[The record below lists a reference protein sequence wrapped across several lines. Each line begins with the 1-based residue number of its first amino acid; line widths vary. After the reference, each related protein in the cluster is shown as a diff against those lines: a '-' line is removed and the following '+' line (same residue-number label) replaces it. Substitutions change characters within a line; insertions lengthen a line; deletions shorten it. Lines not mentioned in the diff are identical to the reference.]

1 MKIKT
6 KSLVVAL
13 LGLVMAI
20 AMVFGVLTFGDH
32 AVLADGAPTLSMVS
46 GASARKAEDTP
57 GIRFTAKI
65 DNYSSHYTYGML
77 ILPEVAWT
85 NGVFDEN
92 TNYHEYFATHGITNY
107 ADVVC
112 EHTYHDEQGQWYMS
126 ASLVGITSATRSLV
140 GVAYTLK
147 DGVYTYTPVNLA
159 ENARSIA
166 YVAQMA
172 LKYDLSLTTAQRNN
186 LKTYA
191 NAVVIE
197 EDDLLTGD
205 SFAVNGSVNS
215 ESADI
220 ALKYTPNAN
229 KSEQECITK
238 NSYAGASTI
247 SFKYFI
253 PSGTTTT
260 WWGIAWHTNASSADI
275 YHAAGVND
283 PVGYEA
289 LGFVKGVWVDYKLT
303 LPSGGPYYL
312 YFGAAVGGW
321 SFADGT
327 DSYILIDDFTVNGEV
342 EDFNDGI
349 KNSIFKQ
356 IGATVDHAVKGV
368 TIEFG
373 DASETSEYSMKYLF
387 NVTGETVSQVTKN
400 SYASGTTVS
409 FKYYLPKEINNP
421 KDANKTSSWWGLV
434 CSTVNTG
441 LDIYKAAS
449 DANGYCLEAGTS
461 IVGEWTTVNYTIPDG
476 GPYYLYFGSAVN
488 EWEMTDGSQPY
499 VLIDDFTVNGDVE
512 GFDGGVEDC
521 IFTILEPEGITNG
534 EGYVPLVDTML
545 AFEYS
550 AIGGYERIGMITNTN
565 YKNVSEITFRAKW
578 VHEGYANTADTRWG
592 LSYTTDPT
600 TLNAYSFS
608 FGNLK
613 LDVGVWYDY
622 RIEIDMSG
630 KTYEVYANDEL
641 IGSGTHTL
649 TSRVSAY
656 FYFGLNPKSN
666 LDSGTAFYMSD
677 FSITYGTTTVVDN
690 FNNSSSTVFVDS
702 ILKNTDLGSNGIG
715 FVAESIDEDVEEPEL
730 EKVGDLALKIM
741 LNNGNDGVRAITK
754 NAYAG
759 GSTVSFRYFI
769 QADQA
774 VQWTRFIWD
783 TDTTTDNYAS
793 TYVSFGNAQGEWTKW
808 EYTLPEGGPY
818 YLYLGFECGNWADSS
833 GAPYVLIDDFTV
845 NGEIETFDYGAENC
859 SFAILQ
865 SNLASI
871 GEGGYIAPPPQALGA
886 KLTIDLISSTKTTP
900 SFITKQAYTLTEDTT
915 ITFDYFMS
923 GNTNSKWWT
932 FNWTSNNK
940 DASIYAFVET
950 SAVAFG
956 TELNRVQDV
965 WTSASVTVPAGT
977 WYFYFAG
984 AVGEWSG
991 GYVIIDNFQVGDVVS
1006 ENFNNGTDYGIFA
1019 DNRDSKPD
1027 AITLANGKSD
1037 FVPGEYSVE
1046 LDFTNS
1052 FENNAS
1058 TFISKKAYAGGS
1070 VISFKYMIPNETTVG
1085 DWWSFNW
1092 TTNLASPD
1100 FWAVGNGA
1108 AEGCGGVNPNP
1119 NKNKGQGWVEYT
1131 VTLPAGGPY
1140 YLYFCGYSNWNGCVY
1155 IDDFTIWSTD
1165 GIFTDDFT
1173 NGANGNLFT
1182 VGNSDYVSVGDG
1194 YIKEIPEEKDRSAK
1208 ISVNDLTGAAKGEF
1222 ITKQAFEAGSVV
1234 TFDYFIPSGVTFK
1247 TNGTWWAL
1255 CTTTNP
1261 LTGADIYSNH
1271 KVTLP
1276 KVQGE
1281 WQTVTYT
1288 LESAGHVYF
1297 GAAIGEW
1304 QGDACFYIDNFTV
1317 TKGGDEIVNETF
1329 SFGLENSVF
1338 AVTSADAV
1346 SLVSP
1351 PGKERQFT
1359 PEEFGYL
1366 VSGIGANYVASGGSV
1381 DYENM
1386 PNSML
1391 IVSGSIK
1398 YEMTGNYEFAISL
1411 GNGYFL
1417 YVRDTEVS
1425 FYQSNACL
1433 RKIVVK
1439 NNSSINIAITADGKV
1454 SVRVADGSFIA
1465 MGLMDAQVE
1474 LFNIIA
1480 LGGEGSVKFDE
1491 ITVHSYSANTA
1502 ELSDVPLYVSGEAID
1517 FTAYAFDSYN
1527 MVSDAG
1533 YELLADA
1540 GFTKTLA
1547 LLQGRV
1553 SRLYGMADYTD
1564 STYKNGGYADM
1575 EINDAEVERLM
1586 KQVNADALK
1595 ALDLAEKYGMQ
1606 HYVFNEA
1613 LYNLERHTK
1622 WYDHLE
1628 YMAQLAKYTTHSA
1641 FAGHFLGDEPSS
1653 GELTEMATAYAKY
1666 KQYFTNGDGF
1676 VNLLSNTATLLSN
1689 ESTYKNYIEKYRS
1702 GIASATNGSGFI
1714 SYDMYPLK
1722 YSSILGYTSTSI
1734 ESKHL
1739 WNLEHVAGVCRDNG
1753 LEFRTYIKASETGDS
1768 ERTLRGIDTVNDLY
1782 IQIYSALCYGAK
1794 EIIYYQF
1801 TDQNA
1806 VEGSAGDGVINGVTL
1821 DTTAPVYQF
1830 AKQTN
1835 NEIHAFDA
1843 AYNNFNWVSA
1853 SVFGSTSYT
1862 QFNNLDNKANAYG
1875 YISSVSSSA
1884 HVLVGNFANK
1894 NTGNRTYGDLYAYMV
1909 QNYGDTGSSQAES
1922 SIAITFNGTPTRA
1935 LVYENGVARVVTL
1948 TNNVLTLNL
1957 ELGEGAFVIPLI

>member
-1 MKIKT
+1 MKTKT

-77 ILPEVAWT
+77 ILPEAAWT
-85 NGVFDEN
+85 NGVFGEN

-197 EDDLLTGD
+197 EDDLLTDD

-275 YHAAGVND
+275 YHAAGAND

-289 LGFVKGVWVDYKLT
+289 LGFVKGGWVDYKLT

-356 IGATVDHAVKGV
+356 IGATVDHVVKGV

-434 CSTVNTG
+434 CSTGNTG

-461 IVGEWTTVNYTIPDG
+461 IVGEWTTVDYTIPDG

-499 VLIDDFTVNGDVE
+499 VLIDDFTVNSDVE

-578 VHEGYANTADTRWG
+578 VHEGYANTADTCWG

-600 TLNAYSFS
+600 TLNACSFS

-656 FYFGLNPKSN
+656 FYFGLNPKLN

-677 FSITYGTTTVVDN
+677 FSITYGTTTVADN
-690 FNNSSSTVFVDS
+690 FNNSSSTIFVDS
-702 ILKNTDLGSNGIG
+702 ILKNADLGSNGIG
-715 FVAESIDEDVEEPEL
+715 FVAESIDEEVEEPEL

-741 LNNGNDGVRAITK
+741 LNNGDDGVRAITK
-754 NAYAG
+754 KAYAG
-759 GSTVSFRYFI
+759 GSTVSFRYYF

-783 TDTTTDNYAS
+783 TDNSPSNYED
-793 TYVSFGNAQGEWTKW
+793 TYTSFGNVAGEWTAW
-808 EYTLPEGGPY
+808 NYTLPSGGPY
-818 YLYLGFECGNWADSS
+818 YLYFGFECGNWADSS

-845 NGEIETFDYGAENC
+845 NGTVDTFDYGVDASAFTIRQSDLC
-859 SFAILQ
+859 SI
-865 SNLASI
+865 S
-871 GEGGYIAPPPQALGA
+871 EGGYVPPYGTYGA

-900 SFITKQAYTLTEDTT
+900 SFITSSTYTSDGTLKVS
-915 ITFDYFMS
+915 FDYFMS

-932 FNWTSNNK
+932 LNWTTSNTN
-940 DASIYAFVET
+940 ANIYAFVEPT
-950 SAVAFG
+950 DANSGV
-956 TELNRVQDV
+956 ELPKVQDS
-965 WTSASVTVPAGT
+965 WQTYSYTIPAGT

-984 AVGEWSG
+984 AVGEWSN
-991 GYVIIDNFQVGDVVS
+991 GYVIIDNFKIGDIVT
-1006 ENFNNGTDYGIFA
+1006 ETFNNGEYGIFL
-1019 DNRDSKPD
+1019 DNRSSKPD
-1027 AITLANGKSD
+1027 AITIADGKSD
-1037 FVPGEYSVE
+1037 FIPGDYSAK
-1046 LDFTNS
+1046 LDFSDS
-1052 FENNAS
+1052 FDNNAS
-1058 TFISKKAYAGGS
+1058 TFITTNAIATGGS
-1070 VISFKYMIPNETTVG
+1070 IVSFKYMIPNETTVG
-1085 DWWSFNW
+1085 DWWSINW
-1092 TTNLASPD
+1092 TTDGANPY

-1108 AEGCGGVNPNP
+1108 VSGCGGANLNPD
-1119 NKNKGQGWVEYT
+1119 KNKGQGWVEYT
-1131 VTLPAGGPY
+1131 VTLPNDENTY
-1140 YLYFCGYSNWNGCVY
+1140 FLYFCGYQNWSGCVY
-1155 IDDFTIWSTD
+1155 IDDFTIWSKT
-1165 GIFTDDFT
+1165 GIYVDDFT
-1173 NGANGNLFT
+1173 NGANGNLFA

-1194 YIKEIPEEKDRSAK
+1194 YIKEIPEEKDRAAK

-1247 TNGTWWAL
+1247 TNETWWAL

-1317 TKGGDEIVNETF
+1317 TKGGNEIVNETF

-1359 PEEFGYL
+1359 PEELGYL

-1547 LLQGRV
+1547 LLKGRV
-1553 SRLYGMADYTD
+1553 SNLVAMDDY
-1564 STYKNGGYADM
+1564 NYADSYKKAD
-1575 EINDAEVERLM
+1575 ITDAEVERLM

-1595 ALDLAEKYGMQ
+1595 ALDLAQKYGLQ

-1622 WYDHLE
+1622 WYDWVDE
-1628 YMAQLAKYTTHSA
+1628 MAALAQYLDHPA
-1641 FAGHFLGDEPSS
+1641 FAGHFLGDEPTKN
-1653 GELTEMATAYAKY
+1653 ELSEMATAYAKY
-1666 KQYFTNGDGF
+1666 KAFFPNGDGF
-1676 VNLLSNTATLLSN
+1676 VNLLPNTATLLTN
-1689 ESTYKNYIEKYRS
+1689 EGTYKNYINTFKDS
-1702 GIASATNGSGFI
+1702 IAIGTNGTGFI

-1722 YSSILGYTSTSI
+1722 TSGI
-1734 ESKHL
+1734 ENQHL
-1739 WNLEHVAGVCRDNG
+1739 WNLEYVATVCRDNK
-1753 LEFRTYIKASETGDS
+1753 LEFRTYIKASESGDS
-1768 ERTLRGIDTVNDLY
+1768 KRSLRATQSINDLY
-1782 IQIYSALCYGAK
+1782 LQIYSALCYGAK

-1806 VEGSAGDGVINGVTL
+1806 VEGSAGDGVINGSTL
-1821 DTTAPVYQF
+1821 DTSAPVYGF
-1830 AKQTN
+1830 AKTVN

-1843 AYNNFNWVSA
+1843 AYNNFTWKSA
-1853 SVFGSTSYT
+1853 SVFHKSSSTWT
-1862 QFNNLDNKANAYG
+1862 QLSQFKNIDNNAGVYGYIASVDSTNKAN
-1875 YISSVSSSA
+1875 
-1884 HVLVGNFANK
+1884 VLIGNFDDAD
-1894 NTGNRTYGDLYAYMV
+1894 GNYSYGAKHAYMV
-1909 QNYGDTGSSQAES
+1909 QNYGNTGSSQAES

>member
-1 MKIKT
+1 
-6 KSLVVAL
+6 
-13 LGLVMAI
+13 
-20 AMVFGVLTFGDH
+20 
-32 AVLADGAPTLSMVS
+32 
-46 GASARKAEDTP
+46 
-57 GIRFTAKI
+57 
-65 DNYSSHYTYGML
+65 
-77 ILPEVAWT
+77 
-85 NGVFDEN
+85 
-92 TNYHEYFATHGITNY
+92 
-107 ADVVC
+107 
-112 EHTYHDEQGQWYMS
+112 
-126 ASLVGITSATRSLV
+126 
-140 GVAYTLK
+140 
-147 DGVYTYTPVNLA
+147 
-159 ENARSIA
+159 
-166 YVAQMA
+166 
-172 LKYDLSLTTAQRNN
+172 
-186 LKTYA
+186 
-191 NAVVIE
+191 
-197 EDDLLTGD
+197 
-205 SFAVNGSVNS
+205 
-215 ESADI
+215 
-220 ALKYTPNAN
+220 
-229 KSEQECITK
+229 
-238 NSYAGASTI
+238 
-247 SFKYFI
+247 
-253 PSGTTTT
+253 
-260 WWGIAWHTNASSADI
+260 
-275 YHAAGVND
+275 
-283 PVGYEA
+283 
-289 LGFVKGVWVDYKLT
+289 
-303 LPSGGPYYL
+303 
-312 YFGAAVGGW
+312 
-321 SFADGT
+321 
-327 DSYILIDDFTVNGEV
+327 
-342 EDFNDGI
+342 
-349 KNSIFKQ
+349 
-356 IGATVDHAVKGV
+356 
-368 TIEFG
+368 
-373 DASETSEYSMKYLF
+373 
-387 NVTGETVSQVTKN
+387 
-400 SYASGTTVS
+400 
-409 FKYYLPKEINNP
+409 
-421 KDANKTSSWWGLV
+421 
-434 CSTVNTG
+434 
-441 LDIYKAAS
+441 
-449 DANGYCLEAGTS
+449 
-461 IVGEWTTVNYTIPDG
+461 
-476 GPYYLYFGSAVN
+476 
-488 EWEMTDGSQPY
+488 
-499 VLIDDFTVNGDVE
+499 
-512 GFDGGVEDC
+512 
-521 IFTILEPEGITNG
+521 
-534 EGYVPLVDTML
+534 
-545 AFEYS
+545 
-550 AIGGYERIGMITNTN
+550 
-565 YKNVSEITFRAKW
+565 
-578 VHEGYANTADTRWG
+578 
-592 LSYTTDPT
+592 
-600 TLNAYSFS
+600 
-608 FGNLK
+608 
-613 LDVGVWYDY
+613 
-622 RIEIDMSG
+622 
-630 KTYEVYANDEL
+630 
-641 IGSGTHTL
+641 
-649 TSRVSAY
+649 
-656 FYFGLNPKSN
+656 
-666 LDSGTAFYMSD
+666 
-677 FSITYGTTTVVDN
+677 
-690 FNNSSSTVFVDS
+690 
-702 ILKNTDLGSNGIG
+702 
-715 FVAESIDEDVEEPEL
+715 
-730 EKVGDLALKIM
+730 
-741 LNNGNDGVRAITK
+741 
-754 NAYAG
+754 
-759 GSTVSFRYFI
+759 
-769 QADQA
+769 
-774 VQWTRFIWD
+774 
-783 TDTTTDNYAS
+783 
-793 TYVSFGNAQGEWTKW
+793 
-808 EYTLPEGGPY
+808 
-818 YLYLGFECGNWADSS
+818 
-833 GAPYVLIDDFTV
+833 
-845 NGEIETFDYGAENC
+845 
-859 SFAILQ
+859 
-865 SNLASI
+865 
-871 GEGGYIAPPPQALGA
+871 
-886 KLTIDLISSTKTTP
+886 
-900 SFITKQAYTLTEDTT
+900 
-915 ITFDYFMS
+915 MS

-932 FNWTSNNK
+932 LNWTTSNTN
-940 DASIYAFVET
+940 ANIYAFVEPT
-950 SAVAFG
+950 DANSGV
-956 TELNRVQDV
+956 ELPKVQDS
-965 WTSASVTVPAGT
+965 WQTYSYTIPAGT

-984 AVGEWSG
+984 AVGEWSN
-991 GYVIIDNFQVGDVVS
+991 GYVIIDNFKIGDIVT
-1006 ENFNNGTDYGIFA
+1006 ETFNNGEYGIFL
-1019 DNRDSKPD
+1019 DNRSSKPD
-1027 AITLANGKSD
+1027 AITIADGKSD
-1037 FVPGEYSVE
+1037 FIPGDYSAK
-1046 LDFTNS
+1046 LDFGDS
-1052 FENNAS
+1052 FDNNAS
-1058 TFISKKAYAGGS
+1058 TFITTNAIATGGS
-1070 VISFKYMIPNETTVG
+1070 IVSFKYMIPNETTVG
-1085 DWWSFNW
+1085 DWWSINW
-1092 TTNLASPD
+1092 TTDGANPY

-1108 AEGCGGVNPNP
+1108 VSGCGGANPNP
-1119 NKNKGQGWVEYT
+1119 DKNKGQGWVEYT
-1131 VTLPAGGPY
+1131 VTLPNDENTY
-1140 YLYFCGYSNWNGCVY
+1140 FLYFCGYQNWSGCVY
-1155 IDDFTIWSTD
+1155 IDDFTIWSKT
-1165 GIFTDDFT
+1165 GIYVDDFT

-1247 TNGTWWAL
+1247 TNETWWAL

-1359 PEEFGYL
+1359 PEELGYL

-1391 IVSGSIK
+1391 IVSGTIK

-1417 YVRDTEVS
+1417 YVSDTEVS

-1474 LFNIIA
+1474 LFNIVA
-1480 LGGEGSVKFDE
+1480 LGGEGRVKFDE

-1502 ELSDVPLYVSGEAID
+1502 ELLDVPLYVSGEAID

-1533 YELLADA
+1533 YALLADA

-1553 SRLYGMADYTD
+1553 SRLYGMDDYSD
-1564 STYKNGGYADM
+1564 KNYVDGGYADK
-1575 EINDAEVERLM
+1575 EITTDEVNRLM
-1586 KQVNADALK
+1586 TQVNADALA
-1595 ALDLAEKYGMQ
+1595 ALDLAQKYGLQ

-1622 WYDHLE
+1622 WYDKVAE
-1628 YMAQLAKYTTHSA
+1628 MAALAQYLDHPA
-1641 FAGHFLGDEPSS
+1641 YAGHFLGDEPSS
-1653 GELTEMATAYAKY
+1653 SELTEMATAYAKY

-1676 VNLLSNTATLLSN
+1676 VNLLSNTATLLSS

-1702 GIASATNGSGFI
+1702 GIASVTNGSGFI

-1739 WNLEHVAGVCRDNG
+1739 WNLEHVAEVCRDNG

-1853 SVFGSTSYT
+1853 SVFGATSYT
-1862 QFNNLDNKANAYG
+1862 QFNNLDNKASAYG

-1935 LVYENGVARVVTL
+1935 LVYENGVAKVVTL
-1948 TNNVLTLNL
+1948 TDNVLTLNL